1 MRLTMLGTG
10 NANVTDYYNTCF
22 LLTKETPEG
31 PAHFLVDAGGGNR
44 ILKILKDVEVR
55 MEDIHDLFVTH
66 EHVDHILGVIWLVR
80 MIGQKINRGEYQGE
94 LHIYCHKE
102 LAEKIQAIAEMTIQK
117 KVCRN
122 FGERIIFEV
131 VESGE
136 SREIL
141 GCAATF
147 FDIACFVMNGA
158 QRFPIRL
165 SGKMPIGE
173 RFYQYIFRKTRGV
186 E

>member
-44 ILKILKDVEVR
+44 ILKILKDVGVR

-80 MIGQKINRGEYQGE
+80 MIGQKINRGEYRGNC
-94 LHIYCHKE
+94 IFT
-102 LAEKIQAIAEMTIQK
+102 AIK
-117 KVCRN
+117 SWR
-122 FGERIIFEV
+122 RR
-131 VESGE
+131 SG
-136 SREIL
+136 
-141 GCAATF
+141 
-147 FDIACFVMNGA
+147 
-158 QRFPIRL
+158 L
-165 SGKMPIGE
+165 SP
-173 RFYQYIFRKTRGV
+173 R
-186 E
+186 